1 MSYRSFNRRI
11 GVRMNI
17 LKFTL
22 SGKTAFFKKPDVN
35 SNYYFTYGHIHKVAL
50 LGILGAV
57 MGYGGYNQQVRDNK
71 KVYPEFYEKLK
82 NVKIS
87 IVPEQEDLV
96 SNQEKYVPTRNRV
109 QKGYFNKKIQT
120 FNNTV
125 GYANA
130 DGNLI
135 VREQWLEEPCWNIYL
150 MLQGVVEEDIAN
162 QILSSKTKF
171 IPYLGKND
179 HMATIS
185 KAEIMK
191 LENLTLSHGFRIDS
205 LFIKEG
211 IEAFVDEGSDDF
223 LFFDRNVESTFK
235 YEERLPIALE
245 ESTNQYITKPFVYT
259 NGKVIVKSAETE
271 AFVIGCCKKKIIQF
285 Y

>member
-1 MSYRSFNRRI
+1 
-11 GVRMNI
+11 MNI

>member
-1 MSYRSFNRRI
+1 
-11 GVRMNI
+11 MNI

-50 LGILGAV
+50 LGILGAI
-57 MGYGGYNQQVRDNK
+57 MGYGGYSQQVRDNK

-82 NVKIS
+82 DVKIS
-87 IVPEQEDLV
+87 IVPVQEN
-96 SNQEKYVPTRNRV
+96 NQAKYVPNRNKT
-109 QKGYFNKKIQT
+109 QMGYFNKKIQT

-135 VREQWLEEPCWNIYL
+135 VREQWLENPCWNIYL
-150 MLQGVVEEDIAN
+150 MLQSNIEEDIAN
-162 QILSSKTKF
+162 RILGSKTTF

-185 KAEIMK
+185 KPEIIELK
-191 LENLTLSHGFRIDS
+191 ELSFSQGFHIDS
-205 LFIKEG
+205 LYIKES
-211 IEAFVDEGSDDF
+211 IETLVDDGFNDF
-223 LFFDRNVESTFK
+223 LDWERDAEIRFK

-245 ESTNQYITKPFVYT
+245 ESSNQYMTKPFVYT
-259 NGKVIVKSAETE
+259 NGKVIIKDAKSNDL
-271 AFVIGCCKKKIIQF
+271 FIGGCKEKIIQF